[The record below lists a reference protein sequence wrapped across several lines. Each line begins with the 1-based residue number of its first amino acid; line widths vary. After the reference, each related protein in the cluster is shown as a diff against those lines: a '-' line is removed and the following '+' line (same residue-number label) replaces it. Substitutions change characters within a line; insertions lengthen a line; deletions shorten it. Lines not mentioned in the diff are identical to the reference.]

1 MRRVTALS
9 LVLLALLCA
18 AGPPAAAAD
27 HVTFG
32 LDWKAE
38 AEYGGYY
45 QAQATGIY
53 ARHGLD
59 VTIEQG
65 GPQVNHTQLLIAGR
79 LDFNITSNALLA
91 LNFVRQDVPFR
102 AVAAFF
108 QKDPSVL
115 IAHAGQGNDSFA
127 ALKGKPIMIGA
138 DTRAGWWNFLKARFG
153 YTDAQ
158 IRPYTFN
165 LQPFMASKG
174 AIQEGF
180 LGSEPFSIKE
190 ATGETPVVLLIA
202 DAGYDGYAS
211 LIGTSDKLIAEK
223 PDLVQRFVD
232 ASTEGWYS
240 YLYGDPSPATAAIKK
255 ANPEMTDAL
264 IAYGRAS
271 MKEHGVVDSGDA
283 LKDGIGAMT
292 DARWKAFYDQMAAV
306 GLYPKSMDFK
316 KAYTLQ
322 FVDKRVGMD
331 AKRQ

>member
-1 MRRVTALS
+1 MRSVTALS
-9 LVLLALLCA
+9 LALLALLCV

-240 YLYGDPSPATAAIKK
+240 YLYGDPSPANAAIRK

-292 DARWKAFYDQMAAV
+292 DARWKAFYDQMATV
-306 GLYPKSMDFK
+306 GLYPKGMDFK

>member
-1 MRRVTALS
+1 MRSVTALS
-9 LVLLALLCA
+9 LALLALLCA
-18 AGPPAAAAD
+18 AGPPVAAAD

-115 IAHAGQGNDSFA
+115 IAHAGQGNDSFD

-202 DAGYDGYAS
+202 DAGYGGYAS

-240 YLYGDPSPATAAIKK
+240 YLYGDPSPANAAIKK

-292 DARWKAFYDQMAAV
+292 DARW
-306 GLYPKSMDFK
+306 
-316 KAYTLQ
+316 
-322 FVDKRVGMD
+322 
-331 AKRQ
+331 

>member
-1 MRRVTALS
+1 MRHATALG
-9 LVLLALLCA
+9 LALLALLCS

-79 LDFNITSNALLA
+79 LDFNITSNSLLA

-102 AVAAFF
+102 VVAAFF

-180 LGSEPFSIKE
+180 LGSEPFSIQQ

-211 LIGTSDKLIAEK
+211 LIGTSDKLIAGR
-223 PDLVQRFVD
+223 PDLVQRFID
-232 ASTEGWYS
+232 ASIEGWYS
-240 YLYGDPSPATAAIKK
+240 YLYGDPSPANAAIKK

-264 IAYGRAS
+264 IAYGRAT

-283 LKDGIGAMT
+283 LRDGIGAMT
-292 DARWKAFYDQMAAV
+292 DARWKAFYDEMQAV
-306 GLYPKSMDFK
+306 GLYPKGMDYK
-316 KAYTLQ
+316 RAYTLQ

-331 AKRQ
+331 MKRQ

>member
-1 MRRVTALS
+1 MQDRRDPTGGRPKMRRVTALS

-165 LQPFMASKG
+165 LQPFMASKA

-223 PDLVQRFVD
+223 PDLV
-232 ASTEGWYS
+232 
-240 YLYGDPSPATAAIKK
+240 
-255 ANPEMTDAL
+255 
-264 IAYGRAS
+264 
-271 MKEHGVVDSGDA
+271 
-283 LKDGIGAMT
+283 
-292 DARWKAFYDQMAAV
+292 
-306 GLYPKSMDFK
+306 
-316 KAYTLQ
+316 
-322 FVDKRVGMD
+322 
-331 AKRQ
+331 

>member
-1 MRRVTALS
+1 MCRATALS
-9 LVLLALLCA
+9 LMLLALVCA
-18 AGPPAAAAD
+18 AGLPSAAAD

-32 LDWKAE
+32 LDWRAE
-38 AEYGGYY
+38 AEYGGFY

-79 LDFNITSNALLA
+79 LDFDITSNSLLA
-91 LNFVRQDVPFR
+91 LNFVRQDIPFR
-102 AVAAFF
+102 AVAAMF

-165 LQPFMASKG
+165 LQPFIASKS

-180 LGSEPFSIKE
+180 LGSEPFSIKQ

-202 DAGYDGYAS
+202 DAGYDGYGS
-211 LIGTSDKLIAEK
+211 LIGTSNTLIAEK
-223 PDLVQRFVD
+223 PDLVRRFID
-232 ASTEGWYS
+232 ASIEGWYS
-240 YLYGDPSPATAAIKK
+240 YLYGDPSPANAAIKK

-264 IAYGRAS
+264 IAYGRAT
-271 MKEHGVVDSGDA
+271 MKEHGIVDSGDA

-292 DARWKAFYDQMAAV
+292 DARWKAFFDEMAAV
-306 GLYPKSMDFK
+306 GLFPKGMDYK

-322 FVDKRVGMD
+322 FVDKRAGM
-331 AKRQ
+331 KGQ

>member
-1 MRRVTALS
+1 MRSVTALS
-9 LVLLALLCA
+9 LALLALICA

-211 LIGTSDKLIAEK
+211 LIGTSDKLIAER

-232 ASTEGWYS
+232 ASIEGWYS
-240 YLYGDPSPATAAIKK
+240 YLYGDPSPANAAIRK

-292 DARWKAFYDQMAAV
+292 DARWKAFYDEMAAV
-306 GLYPKSMDFK
+306 GLYPKGMDFK

>member
-1 MRRVTALS
+1 MRHATALG
-9 LVLLALLCA
+9 LALLALLCS

-65 GPQVNHTQLLIAGR
+65 GPQANHTQLLIAGR
-79 LDFNITSNALLA
+79 LDFNITSNSLLA

-102 AVAAFF
+102 VVAAFF

-232 ASTEGWYS
+232 ASIEGWYS
-240 YLYGDPSPATAAIKK
+240 YLYGDPSPANAAIKK

-264 IAYGRAS
+264 IAYGRAT

-283 LKDGIGAMT
+283 LRDGIGAMT
-292 DARWKAFYDQMAAV
+292 DARWRAFYDEMQAV
-306 GLYPKSMDFK
+306 GLYPKGMDYK
-316 KAYTLQ
+316 RAYTLQ

-331 AKRQ
+331 MKRQ

>member
-1 MRRVTALS
+1 MRRATALS
-9 LVLLALLCA
+9 LALLALLCA

-65 GPQVNHTQLLIAGR
+65 GPQANHTQLLIVGR
-79 LDFNITSNALLA
+79 LDFNITSNSLLA
-91 LNFVRQDVPFR
+91 LNFVRQNVPFR

-232 ASTEGWYS
+232 ASIAGWYS
-240 YLYGDPSPATAAIKK
+240 YLYGDPSPANAAIKK

-264 IAYGRAS
+264 IAYGRAT

-283 LKDGIGAMT
+283 LRDGIGAMT
-292 DARWKAFYDQMAAV
+292 DARWKAFYDEMAAA
-306 GLYPKSMDFK
+306 GLYPKGMDYK

-322 FVDKRVGMD
+322 FVNKRVGMD
-331 AKRQ
+331 TKRQ

>member
-240 YLYGDPSPATAAIKK
+240 YLYGDPSPANAAIRK

>member
-1 MRRVTALS
+1 MRSVTALS
-9 LVLLALLCA
+9 LALLALLCA
-18 AGPPAAAAD
+18 AGPPVAAAD

-79 LDFNITSNALLA
+79 LD
-91 LNFVRQDVPFR
+91 
-102 AVAAFF
+102 
-108 QKDPSVL
+108 
-115 IAHAGQGNDSFA
+115 

-240 YLYGDPSPATAAIKK
+240 YLYGDPSPANAAIKK

-271 MKEHGVVDSGDA
+271 MKEHGIVDSGDA

-292 DARWKAFYDQMAAV
+292 DARWKAFYDEMAAV
-306 GLYPKSMDFK
+306 GLYPRGMDFK

-322 FVDKRVGMD
+322 FVDKRVGID